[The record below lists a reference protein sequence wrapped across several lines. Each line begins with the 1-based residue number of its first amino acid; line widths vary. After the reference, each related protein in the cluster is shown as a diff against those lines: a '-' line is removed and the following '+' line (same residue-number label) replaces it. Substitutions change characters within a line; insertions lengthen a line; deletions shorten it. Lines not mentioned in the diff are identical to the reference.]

1 MKTRKSSKEFEEFYD
16 KATRCIMYRRFD
28 EVYYVSISV
37 AARLTGRDR
46 ATVRKAVRSADL
58 YPEKGP
64 RNSDLYKSY
73 QILRAIATGR
83 D

>member
-1 MKTRKSSKEFEEFYD
+1 
-16 KATRCIMYRRFD
+16 MYRRFD
-28 EVYYVSISV
+28 EVYYISISV

-46 ATVRKAVRSADL
+46 ATVRKAVRSANL

-64 RNSDLYKSY
+64 LNAELYKTY
-73 QILRAIATGR
+73 QIFRAFATGH

>member
-1 MKTRKSSKEFEEFYD
+1 MKSRKPSNEFEEFFD
-16 KATRCIMYRRFD
+16 EAIRCIMYRRFD
-28 EVYYVSISV
+28 EVYYISISV

-46 ATVRKAVRSADL
+46 ATVQKAARSAGL

-64 RNSDLYKSY
+64 RNSELYKSY
-73 QILRAIATGR
+73 QIFRAIATGR

>member
-1 MKTRKSSKEFEEFYD
+1 MKTRKPSKEFEQFYD

-28 EVYYVSISV
+28 EVYYLSISV

-46 ATVRKAVRSADL
+46 QTVRKAVRSADL

-64 RNSDLYKSY
+64 RNAELYKSY
-73 QILRAIATGR
+73 QILRAIATGH